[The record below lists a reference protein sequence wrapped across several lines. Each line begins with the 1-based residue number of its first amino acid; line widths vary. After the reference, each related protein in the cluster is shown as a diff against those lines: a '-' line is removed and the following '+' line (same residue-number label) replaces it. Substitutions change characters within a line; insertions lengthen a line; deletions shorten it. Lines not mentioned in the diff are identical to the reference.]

1 MKTGNPILQQHQNKN
16 MYQPPPYILLIDDDE
31 DDLEMFSSGLEK
43 KGIQV
48 KTFDSSAKALFYLTL
63 RPGNM
68 ELPSLII
75 MDYNMPKKNGHQI
88 LVQLKKNADT
98 KNIPVVMYSTTLS
111 DFLKEQLSS
120 AGALDCFD
128 KPWNFREFTTQ
139 VDRLQNLAFSFI
151 NKQNLS

>member
-1 MKTGNPILQQHQNKN
+1 MKTANPIQQQHQNKN

-88 LVQLKKNADT
+88 LVQLKKNANT
-98 KNIPVVMYSTTLS
+98 KDAY
-111 DFLKEQLSS
+111 
-120 AGALDCFD
+120 
-128 KPWNFREFTTQ
+128 
-139 VDRLQNLAFSFI
+139 LQNHYCCSHTFGVGIGGICLCFGQRPSDSAVQKRAAVSAQPSCSQTEF
-151 NKQNLS
+151 LRLH